1 MSEKIISVDSKGEFL
16 RVYPKKLTEIDKQ
29 RIARAMDE
37 LVSKMEL
44 LEEEKKAE
52 AQKYKGW
59 IETCEAMLKVL
70 IRTNRKG
77 SREFFEKVTIQVVTK
92 STGKEL
98 QYINKNG
105 EIVHTIKMEKGDGQ
119 PLLFQDDSQ
128 PLPIYL
134 DLDGKNTLDEI
145 FKPHPQKD

>member
-1 MSEKIISVDSKGEFL
+1 MEKIISVDNKGEYN
-16 RVYPKKLTEIDKQ
+16 RVYPKQLTSIEKE

-52 AQKYKGW
+52 AAKFKSW

-77 SREFFEKVTIQVVTK
+77 KRDFIEKVTIQVVTK

-98 QYINKNG
+98 QYISTSG

-119 PLLFQDDSQ
+119 PLLFQDDS
-128 PLPIYL
+128 PPRPIYL

-145 FKPHPQKD
+145 FIPQTD